1 MYTAHFNFNHLTRTH
16 WMFFAPQ
23 NSRLKLKIL
32 NHFTK
37 LFLADTKSSNR
48 LKGYVAT
55 ETDLIPIETRGKAA
69 AHNASHADELWQAIG
84 ATSEHQDKWHEL
96 FFGNGPSDVNE
107 NSTF

>member
-1 MYTAHFNFNHLTRTH
+1 MLFS
-16 WMFFAPQ
+16 PQ
-23 NSRLKLKIL
+23 NSRLKLKIV

-55 ETDLIPIETRGKAA
+55 ETELIPFETRCKPSAQNAA
-69 AHNASHADELWQAIG
+69 AGLWHAIG

-96 FFGNGPSDVNE
+96 FFGNEPSNVNE